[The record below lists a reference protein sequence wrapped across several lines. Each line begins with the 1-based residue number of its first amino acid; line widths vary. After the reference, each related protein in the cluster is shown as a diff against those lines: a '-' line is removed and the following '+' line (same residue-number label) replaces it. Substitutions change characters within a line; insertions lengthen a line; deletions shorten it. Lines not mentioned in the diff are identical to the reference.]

1 MDKETACDSTSKSW
15 IKDQRQQ
22 RNITRE
28 SVPDDENYIDEACWV
43 GWKQKGMKKKGNR
56 MVPNCVKEDDMD
68 EDIKKMD
75 MGDVIKDFYK
85 SDAPQFK
92 GKSKKKR
99 REMAIAAKL
108 QSQEEELSFTAEDLR
123 KWFGKGRKGD
133 WVRVGTDGEIKGK
146 CARELEKVNPSV
158 CPVQKLQYVQG

>member
-1 MDKETACDSTSKSW
+1 MDKETACDSTSKSL
-15 IKDQRQQ
+15 DQGSETQ

-123 KWFGKGRKGD
+123 KWFGKSSER
-133 WVRVGTDGEIKGK
+133 
-146 CARELEKVNPSV
+146 
-158 CPVQKLQYVQG
+158 

>member
-1 MDKETACDSTSKSW
+1 M
-15 IKDQRQQ
+15 
-22 RNITRE
+22 
-28 SVPDDENYIDEACWV
+28 PDDENYIDEACWV

-99 REMAIAAKL
+99 REMAIAKL

-123 KWFGKGRKGD
+123 KWFGKGSKGD

-146 CARELEKVNPSV
+146 CARENLEKVNPSV
-158 CPVQKLQYVQG
+158 CPVQKFSMSKDDRATSARRKRRKDPVADR